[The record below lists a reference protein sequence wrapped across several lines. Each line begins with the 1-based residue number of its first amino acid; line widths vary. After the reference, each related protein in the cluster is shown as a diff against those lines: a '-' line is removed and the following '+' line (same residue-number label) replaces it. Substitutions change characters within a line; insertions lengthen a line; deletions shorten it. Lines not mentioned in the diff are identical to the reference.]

1 MKLLI
6 IQLSDMHFENEDQVH
21 SVKTDKMIATIN
33 AVVHADEC
41 IIIISGDMETAQA
54 AMEFRL
60 EPVLRAARAGRM
72 VTASTSSAPVR
83 QIDEAMATAMAT

>member
-41 IIIISGDMETAQA
+41 IIIISGDM
-54 AMEFRL
+54 
-60 EPVLRAARAGRM
+60 
-72 VTASTSSAPVR
+72 ASKGKEADYIYVKKFVGKLLFELNKKSFKNKKNHAFTIPVR
-83 QIDEAMATAMAT
+83 CKY

>member
-41 IIIISGDMETAQA
+41 IIIISGDM
-54 AMEFRL
+54 
-60 EPVLRAARAGRM
+60 
-72 VTASTSSAPVR
+72 ASR
-83 QIDEAMATAMAT
+83 